1 MPRARGM
8 REMEEPS
15 AKIVGIFQQQAL
27 TARGRVRARAGKSGG
42 PRLSM
47 QMKGLTLVVE
57 D

>member
-1 MPRARGM
+1 M

-27 TARGRVRARAGKSGG
+27 TARGRVRE
-42 PRLSM
+42 
-47 QMKGLTLVVE
+47 GLTLVVE

>member
-27 TARGRVRARAGKSGG
+27 TARGRVREQARAEGRVSRCK
-42 PRLSM
+42 
-47 QMKGLTLVVE
+47 
-57 D
+57 